1 MHYAITKRE
10 QSVQSIESSVPI
22 PKIKTTT
29 RSCTKKTNNNQILK
43 TQSTSHISISYEMR
57 DLYHRKEKLAY
68 WINRASTELQEP
80 DKSDVLKFIQLC
92 MIKRGEYYG

>member
-1 MHYAITKRE
+1 
-10 QSVQSIESSVPI
+10 
-22 PKIKTTT
+22 
-29 RSCTKKTNNNQILK
+29 
-43 TQSTSHISISYEMR
+43 MR